1 MEATNIIKKDEEEE
15 EEEKGYVHIYT
26 GNGKGKT
33 TAAFGLAVRALMAG
47 KKVFIGQFVKS
58 MKYHET
64 KLEPLME
71 GRLCI
76 KQYGNGCFIYKNE
89 PTTND
94 KTMAID
100 GLADC
105 ERILLSLSGSSG
117 SYDMVIL
124 DELTIALRYK
134 LLEIADVVRVIR
146 ERNPKIEV
154 VVTGRDAPEEL
165 IAIGDVVTEMKSI
178 KHYYKEQGVPAR
190 DGIER

>member
-1 MEATNIIKKDEEEE
+1 MGATTIIKKEEE

-33 TAAFGLAVRALMAG
+33 TAAFGLAVRALMAD

-64 KLEPLME
+64 KLESLME
-71 GRLCI
+71 GQLCI

-89 PTTND
+89 PTTDD
-94 KTMAID
+94 KNMAID

-105 ERILLSLSGSSG
+105 ERILALSGSGSG
-117 SYDMVIL
+117 GYDMVIL
-124 DELTIALRYK
+124 DEVTIALRYK

-178 KHYYKEQGVPAR
+178 KHYYKEQGVLAR

>member
-1 MEATNIIKKDEEEE
+1 MEANTNITKEEE

-33 TAAFGLAVRALMAG
+33 TTAFGLAVWALMVG
-47 KKVFIGQFVKS
+47 KKVFIGQFVNS
-58 MKYHET
+58 MKYHDI

-89 PTTND
+89 PTTDD
-94 KTMAID
+94 KTMAIY

-105 ERILLSLSGSSG
+105 ERILLSGSG
-117 SYDMVIL
+117 YNMVIL

-134 LLEIADVVRVIR
+134 LLEIADVVRIIS
-146 ERNPKIEV
+146 ERYPKVEV

-165 IAIGDVVTEMKSI
+165 IAI
-178 KHYYKEQGVPAR
+178 
-190 DGIER
+190 